1 LGVDLGA
8 HTVRIAEMAID
19 RGGMRAVRLVSDVLP
34 IGPGATPE
42 ERSAALVGAVRGLI
56 KTHKI
61 ATRNAVFSIPGQ
73 TVFVRP
79 SVHVPKAPGPR
90 LHQIIQFE
98 ARQLIPF
105 PLDKTIMEYQV
116 FETASEQEVEV
127 LLVAMKKETNQEF
140 MRTIRRMGL
149 RAIALNV
156 SSLALFNGQEI
167 YRFDLQE
174 WQESNRKAGTILG
187 IPLALGGG
195 AGTKKSPK
203 PKKKRAAKKAGEGV
217 PKVDDE
223 AAAAVPDE
231 SGDAAEMRDLLGERF
246 AAGGATAFGEVRG
259 YVNVGA
265 RSTDLAIAKA
275 EGGRCVGFTRSVPLG
290 GAHVTNA
297 ILKEC
302 GCETFLQ
309 AERIKLE
316 KTAVLSGGFE
326 FEADKSRYDARACRV
341 ATLVCDRIIAEL
353 RRSLDYF
360 ISQPDGAAVDSLVL
374 SGGGAQLAYLPG
386 YIEERLGVQVTTPQE
401 LGNDQIKCPS
411 QYTDGFD
418 FSPYRI
424 AIGLATQGLGISPIR
439 VNFLPAE
446 IRGMQNLGSQYGEM
460 ALLAAMIGA
469 MTFFSAEIATSSVS
483 RYRREIDRH
492 QSEIAQAKPIQ
503 ERKSKAD
510 VERKAIA
517 EKLDPLARQILP
529 RDYWLEFLTL
539 IQLVKPPEV
548 LITEV
553 RCQPEYWDPTRTVVW
568 IKAESEQQG
577 AITQFVRG
585 LKETKDRVIDANIVS
600 AAEQNEQSP
609 FWDGKTVARFS
620 VRVDVQRPDKK
631 PLTRL
636 APPTPEPTP
645 EEAAPGTMPM
655 GIMPR
660 GYYGGMPPAAG
671 GPGGYYPGGP
681 RGYYGGAP
689 PAPGGPR
696 GY

>member
-1 LGVDLGA
+1 MAVAKRCLGVDLGTHA
-8 HTVRIAEMAID
+8 VRIAEMAID
-19 RGGMRAVRLVSDVLP
+19 RGGVRAVRLVSEVLP
-34 IGPGATPE
+34 IGPTATPA
-42 ERSAALVGAVRGLI
+42 ERSAALVAAVRGLI

-61 ATRNAVFSIPGQ
+61 ATRKAVFSIPGQ

-79 SVHVPKAPGPR
+79 SVHVPKAPDPR

-116 FETASEQEVEV
+116 FETAGEQDVEV

-167 YRFDLQE
+167 HRFNLQE
-174 WQESNRKAGTILG
+174 WQESSRKAGAILG
-187 IPLALGGG
+187 IPLGLGGK
-195 AGTKKSPK
+195 AKTKQSPK
-203 PKKKRAAKKAGEGV
+203 LRKKKAGKGADDGKDV
-217 PKVDDE
+217 PKIADE
-223 AAAAVPDE
+223 AAAAVSDE
-231 SGDAAEMRDLLGERF
+231 SGVAAEMRDLVGEDF
-246 AAGGATAFGEVRG
+246 AVGGATAFEEVRA
-259 YVNVGA
+259 YVNLGA

-275 EGGRCVGFTRSVPLG
+275 ERGRCVGFTRSVPLG
-290 GAHVTNA
+290 GAHITNA

-309 AERIKLE
+309 AERVKLE
-316 KTAVLSGGFE
+316 RTAVLSGGFE
-326 FEADKSRYDARACRV
+326 FEADKSRYDERACRV

-374 SGGGAQLAYLPG
+374 SGGGAHLAYLPG
-386 YIEERLGVQVTTPQE
+386 YIEERLGMQVATPQE

-460 ALLAAMIGA
+460 ALLAGMIGG
-469 MTFFSAEIATSSVS
+469 MIFFSAEIATSSVS
-483 RYRREIDRH
+483 RYRRQIDEY
-492 QSEIAQAKPIQ
+492 QSLVTQAKPIQ

-510 VERKAIA
+510 VERKAIV

-529 RDYWLEFLTL
+529 RDYWLEFLSL
-539 IQLVKPPEV
+539 IQMVKPPEV

-585 LKETKDRVIDANIVS
+585 LKETKDRVIDAKLVS
-600 AAEQNEQSP
+600 SAEPNEQSP
-609 FWDGKTVARFS
+609 FWVGKTVARFS
-620 VRVDVQRPDKK
+620 VGFDVQRGDKK

-645 EEAAPGTMPM
+645 EEAAPGVMGVGGMPW
-655 GIMPR
+655 G
-660 GYYGGMPPAAG
+660 GYYGGGPPVPG
-671 GPGGYYPGGP
+671 GRRGYYPGGP
-681 RGYYGGAP
+681 QGY
-689 PAPGGPR
+689 
-696 GY
+696 